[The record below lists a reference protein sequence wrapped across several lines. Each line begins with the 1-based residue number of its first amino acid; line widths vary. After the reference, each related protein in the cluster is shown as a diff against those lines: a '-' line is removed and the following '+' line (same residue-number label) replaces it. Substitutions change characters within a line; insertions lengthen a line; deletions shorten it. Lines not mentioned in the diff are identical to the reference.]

1 MEPFLRK
8 KTVFNVTFLM
18 HFFFILHLANEER
31 NLKEEMKEKRKK
43 LEALDS
49 LRGIAVLM
57 VIGYH
62 LFPQFVKGGFLGV
75 SLFFVLSGFLITLTS
90 EVSWSKRTFTIVDFY
105 SKRIRRIYPVLII
118 LFVANVCI
126 FTFVDKQLL
135 GGVRSEGISFFLG
148 YNNWWQIMH
157 NVSYFQTDGLN
168 SPFKHLWS
176 LSIELQFYCLWP
188 VFFLGYKKIFGE
200 RFLFNRIVWIGIGIS
215 AALLF
220 MLYRP
225 GEDPSRVY
233 YGTDT
238 RIFSILLGCLMGE
251 NYPLYAKNFSKES
264 KKAKYFQGMLF
275 LGGTVAFFFTDENA
289 PWTYRIGLFLTSVLF
304 AVIIYFAVDAQTI
317 TYRLLNQSFLKW
329 IGKRSYGVYMYHFPL
344 LILWKVFFGMKLMV
358 LETIPLVCLILLSA
372 AYSYKYIEKPILAQ
386 VKRYGD
392 RKEVFFNEIQK

>member
-1 MEPFLRK
+1 MFD
-8 KTVFNVTFLM
+8 VTFLM

-62 LFPQFVKGGFLGV
+62 LYPEFVKGGFLGV

-90 EVSWSKRTFTIVDFY
+90 EASWTRSTFTITDFY
-105 SKRIRRIYPVLII
+105 SKRIRRIYPVLVV

-135 GGVRSEGISFFLG
+135 GGIRSEGISFFLG

-157 NVSYFQTDGLN
+157 NVSYFQTNGLS

-176 LSIELQFYCLWP
+176 LSIEVQFYCLWP
-188 VFFLGYKKIFGE
+188 IFFLGYKKILGE

-220 MLYRP
+220 MLYQP

-251 NYPLYAKNFSKES
+251 NYQLYTGGFSKES
-264 KKAKYFQGMLF
+264 KEEKYLQGALLF
-275 LGGTVAFFFTDENA
+275 LGLVAFFFTNENS
-289 PWTYRIGLFLTSVLF
+289 PWTYRIGLFLTSILF
-304 AVIIYFAVDAQTI
+304 AVVILFAVDVKSF
-317 TYRLLNQSFLKW
+317 TYRVLNQSFLKW
-329 IGKRSYGVYMYHFPL
+329 IGKRSYGVYMYHFPI
-344 LILWKVFFGMKLMV
+344 LILWKAFFGMKITV
-358 LETIPLVCLILLSA
+358 LEAVPLVCLILVSA
-372 AYSYKYIEKPILAQ
+372 AYSYKYMEKPILTQ
-386 VKRYGD
+386 EKWYGN
-392 RKEVFFNEIQK
+392 RKEVFFDEIQK